1 MAHTQ
6 IGSPENPG
14 GLLGVKELGSAG
26 VKTIVFDC
34 LPATLYQSSQ
44 RFHVS
49 IAIVCTPVS
58 CLPPPK

>member
-34 LPATLYQSSQ
+34 LPATLYQ
-44 RFHVS
+44 
-49 IAIVCTPVS
+49 
-58 CLPPPK
+58 